1 MRQTVVD
8 DVTLPGFQY
17 VDNGSLL
24 DVGQDT
30 AEGFVQVQLI
40 NAQHSRQHRL
50 IGLRLLLAVGLDDP
64 TGDGLIKANI
74 LRDAGVS
81 AGQRTFNDVLIAAF
95 RHAMGFGHLG
105 DGRGECAIA

>member
-1 MRQTVVD
+1 MTLL
-8 DVTLPGFQY
+8 LPGFQY
-17 VDNGSLL
+17 VNNGSLL

-50 IGLRLLLAVGLDDP
+50 IGSPLLAVGLDDP

-74 LRDAGVS
+74 LRDAGVLS
-81 AGQRTFNDVLIAAF
+81 AGQRIV
-95 RHAMGFGHLG
+95 
-105 DGRGECAIA
+105 